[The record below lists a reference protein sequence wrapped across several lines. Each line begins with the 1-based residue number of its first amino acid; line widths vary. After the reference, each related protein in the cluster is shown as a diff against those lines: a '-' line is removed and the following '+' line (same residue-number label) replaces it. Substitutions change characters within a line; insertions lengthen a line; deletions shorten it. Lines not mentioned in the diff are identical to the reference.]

1 MAIASFM
8 VPLATPAPDFDLPAI
23 TGGTVSLADL
33 AGSPALLVTFLSNH
47 CPYVRHVESALGA
60 MTAEYAGKGLAAVG
74 ICSNDV
80 VNYPDDGAE
89 FLREQADRAGFTFP
103 YLIDE
108 PQQVAAAYRAACT
121 PDFFLYDTER
131 RLAYRGEFDP
141 SRPRKR
147 HPRQRRHPARR
158 SGQGLRRR
166 PRPGAPHAK
175 SRLQH
180 QMETRPGPLLT
191 SHTHPTT
198 HPRQQPTQA
207 SRGGGPCG

>member
-141 SRPRKR
+141 SRPRNGI
-147 HPRQRRHPARR
+147 PANGATLRAAVDKVFAGDPVPEPHTP
-158 SGQGLRRR
+158 SLGCSIKWKPGQ
-166 PRPGAPHAK
+166 AP
-175 SRLQH
+175 S
-180 QMETRPGPLLT
+180 
-191 SHTHPTT
+191 
-198 HPRQQPTQA
+198 
-207 SRGGGPCG
+207 